1 MEERRIIGLDLGI
14 ASEHTARVLDEQ
26 GRIVAKR
33 KAVPTVESLTTL
45 EQAALAG
52 APPGTRIEV
61 VMEPTGPA
69 WLPIAVFFTSRGHRV
84 FRVPSAKAHDLRR
97 YFSRNAKSNTID
109 AEALAKLAI
118 VDPGGLR
125 LLKLDG
131 ADEAAL
137 DRRVRACDR
146 LTQQASLHKVR
157 IKDLV
162 RQLLPMTPLT
172 GELGMA
178 DLAVLE
184 RWADPRDL
192 VRVGRGRLA
201 KVLRA
206 ASHGLQGERRAAEWL
221 ASARAALELYG
232 DHPGVAFAD
241 LAAEVVTEVRLL
253 RAVQAELAGHERARE
268 ANYRKVDPDELARS
282 LPGIKTIGGPVL
294 VATMGEADRFPSAS
308 HFRSFTGLAPK
319 ASETG
324 NTDRKGQAMSKAG
337 NALLRTTLIRA
348 ADTARKQDP
357 QLARIYYVQMAER
370 GKTHL
375 AANCVVAAHLA
386 ARAWLVMKRGTPYV
400 LQDIDGSEVTPA
412 QAKAIIAER
421 YAVTDAIRQRRR
433 SSKGG
438 KAPQQVLTGHGK
450 SHTLGV
456 DRTRRPSPNN
466 NSPRTEVPVKQ
477 PA

>member
-1 MEERRIIGLDLGI
+1 MESRRIIGLDLGI
-14 ASEHTARVLDEQ
+14 ASEHTARVLDEA
-26 GRIVAKR
+26 GHTVAKR
-33 KAVPTVESLTTL
+33 KAIPTTESLTTL
-45 EQAALAG
+45 EQAALEG
-52 APPGTRIEV
+52 APPDTVLEV

-109 AEALAKLAI
+109 ADALARLAI
-118 VDPGGLR
+118 LDPGGLR
-125 LLKLDG
+125 PLVLDG
-131 ADEAAL
+131 ADQASL

-162 RQLLPMTPLT
+162 RQLLPMTPLA
-172 GELGMA
+172 GDLGAA

-192 VRVGRGRLA
+192 VRLGRGRLTKCIA
-201 KVLRA
+201 A
-206 ASHGLQGERRAAEWL
+206 ASRGHQGDARATEWL
-221 ASARAALELYG
+221 ASARGALELYG
-232 DHPGVAFAD
+232 DHPGVAFSD
-241 LAAEVVTEVRLL
+241 LAAEVATEVRLL
-253 RAVQAELAGHERARE
+253 RCVQAELARHEAARE
-268 ANYRKVDPDELARS
+268 SSYRKVDPEELARS
-282 LPGIKTIGGPVL
+282 LPGVKAVGGPVL
-294 VATMGEADRFPSAS
+294 VATMRSADRFPSAA

-348 ADTARKQDP
+348 ADAARKQDP
-357 QLARIYYVQMAER
+357 QLGRIYYVQMAER

-386 ARAWLVMKRGTPYV
+386 DRAWLVMKRGTPYV
-400 LQDIDGSEVTPA
+400 LRDVDGTAVTPA
-412 QAKAIIAER
+412 EAKAIIAER
-421 YAVTDAIRQRRR
+421 YTVTEVIRQRRR

-438 KAPQQVLTGHGK
+438 KAPQQVHSGHGE
-450 SHTLGV
+450 SRTGGA
-456 DRTRRPSPNN
+456 DSTRRPSPAITP
-466 NSPRTEVPVKQ
+466 PRTGAAVKRS
-477 PA
+477 A